1 MNEDKMRRKEM
12 RGKEHRGRATQNGN
26 NRLGKFT
33 QVEKQGKKLRIR
45 RRVGMRRRRR
55 TGITRRKGMYIDT
68 ENQQV
73 PYAPDMMSE
82 TITWLAFIILTRNK
96 SEIIS

>member
-1 MNEDKMRRKEM
+1 
-12 RGKEHRGRATQNGN
+12 
-26 NRLGKFT
+26 
-33 QVEKQGKKLRIR
+33 
-45 RRVGMRRRRR
+45 MRRRRR
-55 TGITRRKGMYIDT
+55 GIIGRKGTYINT

-82 TITWLAFIILTRNK
+82 TITWLEFFILTRNK